1 MQVQPAD
8 ANITMLGCPIIRYA
22 QHFFVDFGTGTS
34 VDDLYYVKTVNHRIS
49 PGSFT
54 TSVSLYNR
62 NADGA
67 FESLFA
73 LLEKSKK
80 LLASSEEAPK

>member
-1 MQVQPAD
+1 
-8 ANITMLGCPIIRYA
+8 MLGCPIIRYA

-34 VDDLYYVKTVNHRIS
+34 VDDVYYVKTVNHRIT

-62 NADGA
+62 NADGQ
-67 FESLFA
+67 FESFLA
-73 LLEKSKK
+73 TLNKAQKLVEGSEDKSNTTG
-80 LLASSEEAPK
+80 